1 MRDSSRLCL
10 FSELVSGV
18 NSARERLYTASIT
31 GAINYQKLLFRMDN
45 PEAYEEVPV
54 LELAIAYDLM
64 KSYPSDLDK
73 DQKRAMGKRAR
84 SISVENGEVYL
95 VKKKR

>member
-1 MRDSSRLCL
+1 
-10 FSELVSGV
+10 
-18 NSARERLYTASIT
+18 
-31 GAINYQKLLFRMDN
+31 MDN

-73 DQKRAMGKRAR
+73 DQKRAMARGLEASRGEWRGVLGKEEAL
-84 SISVENGEVYL
+84 SESDDMTSVEEHKRNC
-95 VKKKR
+95 KKSLKQARPDMSAN